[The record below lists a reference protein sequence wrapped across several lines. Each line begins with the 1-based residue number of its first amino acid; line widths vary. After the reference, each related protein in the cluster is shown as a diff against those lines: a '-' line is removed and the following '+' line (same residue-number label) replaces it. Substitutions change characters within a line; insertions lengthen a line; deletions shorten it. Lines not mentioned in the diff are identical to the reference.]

1 MHSAAN
7 KSSRQCFKKSMSHCL
22 FKLGFLKMKTKF
34 SSSIVLQLVLL
45 VGAPLCVTSV
55 YAQDATTTTDTAVS
69 AAPVDAS
76 AQTTDA
82 AAVDPTAVDAG
93 AATTDQAI
101 DGASIDTS
109 SVAAS
114 DDAANAAAAAEA
126 STAEAAEQ
134 FGLGALW
141 AQGDLIARGTLIIM
155 VLMSAGTWYVLV
167 TKLIQQQLLLWQAKG
182 TRKFWDAKDVSEG
195 LNTYKPESAFRAV
208 AEDGILAAKRHQ
220 ARSGDKVELP
230 EWLAVQLQRSVER
243 VTGQLQTGLSLLAT
257 VGSCS
262 PFVGLFGTVWGIYH
276 ALITIGQTGQAEIDK
291 IAGPVGEA
299 LIMTAIGLAVAVPAV
314 LGYNWLVRRNKV
326 ILDSLRNFA
335 ADIHGNLSMGVRGGQ
350 NN

>member
-1 MHSAAN
+1 MHGAVN
-7 KSSRQCFKKSMSHCL
+7 KSSRQCFKKSMSHRL

-55 YAQDATTTTDTAVS
+55 YAQDTAVS
-69 AAPVDAS
+69 ATAAESSAP
-76 AQTTDA
+76 TTDA
-82 AAVDPTAVDAG
+82 VATDPTAVDA
-93 AATTDQAI
+93 ATTEAAPTDA
-101 DGASIDTS
+101 ASIDTS

-114 DDAANAAAAAEA
+114 DDAANAATAAEA
-126 STAEAAEQ
+126 STAGEASEY
-134 FGLGALW
+134 GLGALW
-141 AQGDLIARGTLIIM
+141 KQGDLIARGTLIIM

-167 TKLIQQQLLLWQAKG
+167 TKLIQQQGLLWQAKA
-182 TRKFWDAKDVSEG
+182 TRKFWDAKDLSEG

-208 AEDGILAAKRHQ
+208 AEDGVLAAKQYQ
-220 ARSGDKVELP
+220 ARSGEKIELA
-230 EWLAVQLQRSVER
+230 EWLGVQLQRSVER

-326 ILDSLRNFA
+326 IFDSLRNFA